1 MPAPASRQRSGA
13 GLAVPAVVLV
23 LLFLVMPLTLIVRY
37 SLDVYDPVELMRG
50 VFSLETYAKVFSER
64 HYRDVLLRT
73 AWISAV
79 TTGGTLILAIPVAYL
94 VSRVRSVRWRNILMA
109 LMIVPMMLGNGVRSA
124 AWMLLLGSKGMVN
137 SVLASIGAQP
147 LELLYTPVAVVI
159 ALVAVLV
166 PFAVIVLVNV
176 FDAIAPSLE
185 EAAQCL
191 GCSPFGAF
199 ARAVLPLAIPGLLS
213 AGAMAFGLAM
223 NSYATPVLIGGPSVQ
238 MMGPLVYEEIAKT
251 NNWPT
256 GSALACALMVVT
268 IALTAASTLFVL
280 RRRS

>member
-1 MPAPASRQRSGA
+1 MPVPAPRQRGGA

-37 SLDVYDPVELMRG
+37 SLDVYDPVELMHG
-50 VFSLETYAKVFSER
+50 VFSLDTYAKVFSER
-64 HYRDVLLRT
+64 YYRDVLLRT

-79 TTGGTLILAIPVAYL
+79 TTAGTLVLAIPVAYL

-137 SVLASIGAQP
+137 SVLASIDVQP

-199 ARAVLPLAIPGLLS
+199 VRVVLPLAVPGLLS

-256 GSALACALMVVT
+256 GSALACVLMGVT